1 MTENKS
7 KKLPKRPVDEKFSYM
22 REAKRMPTT
31 SAAAPKTPQ
40 PTKKVNKK

>member
-7 KKLPKRPVDEKFSYM
+7 NKLPKRPVDEKYSKM
-22 REAKRMPTT
+22 QEAKRIPTT
-31 SAAAPKTPQ
+31 TAAAPKTPQ